1 MNKPVT
7 FDMETPLTHL
17 ELQEN
22 RPRYA
27 TDARMNTL
35 LQLDMET
42 PLTKL
47 ELHTQVDSKLFSNP
61 GSAVFDGHDY
71 TTGESSQLDKV
82 GDTLP
87 QVSYIVPPTTSVTV
101 PNNRSM
107 PSSFTGLREKVEPDT
122 SSYTSASSIPR
133 VGIDVLKVNL
143 RPVNNK
149 NAMES
154 QQNRR

>member
-1 MNKPVT
+1 
-7 FDMETPLTHL
+7 METPLAHL

-27 TDARMNTL
+27 PDARMNTL
-35 LQLDMET
+35 LQLDMDT

-47 ELHTQVDSKLFSNP
+47 ELHAQVDSKLFSNP
-61 GSAVFDGHDY
+61 GSSVFDGHDY

-87 QVSYIVPPTTSVTV
+87 QVSYFVPPTTSVTA
-101 PNNRSM
+101 PNNQAM
-107 PSSFTGLREKVEPDT
+107 PYSFAGLREKVEPDP
-122 SSYTSASSIPR
+122 SPYTSASPIPR

-143 RPVNNK
+143 KPVHTK

-154 QQNRR
+154 QQNHR